1 MRDAIAAGIYNDLG
15 SGSNI
20 DICVISK
27 NKLDFIR
34 PYDVANRKG
43 ERLVF
48 LKLCIVQGC
57 SQQFLFPIML
67 NLGSQQTLYECAE
80 LQLMKKMKLV
90 AAVGR

>member
-27 NKLDFIR
+27 SKLDFLR

-43 ERLVF
+43 DRLVF
-48 LKLCIVQGC
+48 LSCAL
-57 SQQFLFPIML
+57 SLLFPAIPIFH
-67 NLGSQQTLYECAE
+67 NTRFC
-80 LQLMKKMKLV
+80 
-90 AAVGR
+90 

>member
-27 NKLDFIR
+27 NKLDFLR

-43 ERLVF
+43 DRSVL
-48 LKLCIVQGC
+48 LKLYIIHALP
-57 SQQFLFPIML
+57 SNSYFP
-67 NLGSQQTLYECAE
+67 
-80 LQLMKKMKLV
+80 
-90 AAVGR
+90 